1 MCQLTGVSAYRVCQL
16 ISALASL
23 KGAAAEGPSLSDSF
37 KRPHPARTH
46 VSHSEHTERQTE
58 RERARTHI
66 YRTHYISSRDARA
79 HSHTHPRVRTLPRAA
94 PDYFSCASAGCTP
107 ATFILNIISTTAL
120 PMARGPKSTERAPTH
135 AFYNVCHLTT
145 TRALAPARSAACAG
159 E

>member
-46 VSHSEHTERQTE
+46 VSHSEHTERQRE

-79 HSHTHPRVRTLPRAA
+79 HSHTHLRVRTLPRAA
-94 PDYFSCASAGCTP
+94 PDYFMHICGLHTGD
-107 ATFILNIISTTAL
+107 IYIKYNIHYSITN
-120 PMARGPKSTERAPTH
+120 G
-135 AFYNVCHLTT
+135 
-145 TRALAPARSAACAG
+145 ARSKVHRARANTCIL
-159 E
+159 